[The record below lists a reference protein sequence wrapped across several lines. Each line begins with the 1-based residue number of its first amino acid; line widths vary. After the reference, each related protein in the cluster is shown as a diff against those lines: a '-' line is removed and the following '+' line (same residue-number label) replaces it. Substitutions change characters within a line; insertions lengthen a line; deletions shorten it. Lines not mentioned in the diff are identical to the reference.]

1 MPLRFWLGL
10 ILASSCMLA
19 HASGFVIEEN
29 LILDTKQT
37 EYLLS
42 HQNIVHH
49 SESVMADS
57 LILIPQKDYLI
68 NYKSG
73 TLIFYSLPETGS
85 ASISYLI
92 LPAEL
97 SKPVYRYESF
107 VYSDSVSAI
116 MPKPNLFTGSSDL
129 MISGSKTFALSFSES
144 GETDLLQS
152 LYVNLSG
159 ELSKGLNITA
169 QLSDSQSKLSPEGD
183 SKELSSLDQVFI
195 RVYAKDW
202 EIGMGDLDL
211 SFENSRYLSY
221 KTKLEGIAAAYNA
234 RHQAQAAYSA
244 GGGKSASV
252 TIDIIDG
259 KQGPYYL
266 VANAFQRSFIVVAG
280 SEEIYLDGRILER
293 GSDYYIDYAEGSVMF
308 RSLVTSSAIVNASF
322 QFSEE
327 NYRQS
332 TYFNSSRIALNDY
345 FSISHHLIHQ
355 NDAKDQPLLYSFTP
369 ADLDSLSAAGDSDV
383 FTSGIIETETGN
395 GSYKLLIS
403 PEGEGYFEYAPT
415 DSTAI
420 YDLVFSYVGPGNGDY
435 QEFSLGKFR
444 WVGSGNGAYLPLKR
458 LIPPVKRSNIELGL
472 AWQYGAWNSGFD
484 ALYSH
489 NDRNT
494 FSDLDDNDN
503 SGGIFSWYLQHREV
517 QSPYNMRLMAEHRLA
532 DTYRFSSDGQPEHDF
547 SALVRADSLAQST
560 VDLSFGFKGDIWQ
573 PELMLRLRDLDE
585 QYSQRALRFS
595 SRSEAYGL
603 LPQSYWQSTISLQ
616 QGKLKGTMQYH
627 NAEATWRYRALLW
640 KLSGLLNTVEN
651 DAAENPDTQ
660 FMKLQP
666 AIGINGKNHST
677 MLSFTMDESR
687 YRINTWTT
695 ANSSDT
701 YSLLHNSSFEN
712 HSLDLDF
719 SHRDIT
725 NPQSEESPK
734 SSYEL
739 VKLRGSHKFLKG
751 ALSFFN
757 NYQLN
762 QTEFFP
768 KIRDLVYVGQGLG
781 IYDSTGVIVDS
792 GDYNYEFITAPSG
805 QLSTEISALSSIYL
819 KPALYWSQPI
829 WRRIQ
834 SDVSLSGTEQ
844 RDIRPEFGTYLFLP
858 QHSFDDSN
866 TIYGRQSYLHN
877 LWLDLYQSKII
888 ANLNWELSRDLDR
901 RYQSA
906 ERGTQAI
913 TALQLDTKGYWGVNN
928 RFELRNERSKESR
941 YDSDTS
947 RQMLKSSTEIGFSP
961 VSTAQTEL
969 TYQREQ
975 SEKQSD
981 AEDSY
986 LLQSISVSP
995 SLRSVLMQK
1004 YRISGRTSLGY
1015 NFRQGTDYL
1024 NFLPQKRK
1032 GWFSDGQL
1040 MGIYRMNSYSTF
1052 SLEYRYSKYPDSK
1065 STHNLKLEFK
1075 AEL

>member
-10 ILASSCMLA
+10 FFISSCLLG
-19 HASGFVIEEN
+19 HATGFVIEEN
-29 LILDTKQT
+29 LRLEADLKL
-37 EYLLS
+37 YPLS
-42 HQNIVHH
+42 QPNIIHH

-57 LILIPQKDYLI
+57 LVLIPQKDYVMD
-68 NYKSG
+68 YKAG
-73 TLIFYSLPETGS
+73 TISFTALPPTGS
-85 ASISYLI
+85 VFISYLI
-92 LPAEL
+92 LPPEL

-107 VYSDSVSAI
+107 VYSDSISTI
-116 MPKPNLFTGSSDL
+116 MPKPNLFTGSSNL
-129 MISGSKTFALSFSES
+129 TINGSKTFALSFSES

-159 ELSKGLNITA
+159 ELSKDLNIIA

-211 SFENSRYLSY
+211 SFDNSRYLSY
-221 KTKLEGIAAAYNA
+221 KTKLEGLAASYHA

-244 GGGKSASV
+244 GGGKRASY

-280 SEEIYLDGRILER
+280 SEEIYLDGRLLER
-293 GSDYYIDYAEGSVMF
+293 GTDYYIDYAEGSIMF
-308 RSLVTSSAIVNASF
+308 RSLVTSSAIVNAYF
-322 QFSEE
+322 QYSEE

-332 TYFNSSRIALNDY
+332 TYFNSSRIAINDH
-345 FSISHHLIHQ
+345 FSLSHHLIHQ
-355 NDAKDQPLLYSFTP
+355 SDAKDQPLLYSFSHT
-369 ADLDSLSAAGDSDV
+369 DLDSLRSAGDTEV
-383 FTSGIIETETGN
+383 FTSGIIETEAGS
-395 GSYKLLIS
+395 GSYKLMIS
-403 PEGEGYFEYAPT
+403 PDGDEYFEYAPT

-420 YDLVFSYVGPGNGDY
+420 YNIVFSYVGPDNGDY
-435 QEFSLGKFR
+435 QEFSLGRFR
-444 WVGSGNGAYLPLKR
+444 WVGPGNGAYLPLKR

-472 AWQYGAWNSGFD
+472 AWEHGAWNSGVD

-494 FSDLDDNDN
+494 FSDVDDDDN
-503 SGGIFSWYLQHREV
+503 SGGIFSWYLQHRD
-517 QSPYNMRLMAEHRLA
+517 SRNPYRMRLVAEQRLA
-532 DTYRFSSDGQPEHDF
+532 NTYRFSSDGLPEHDF

-560 VDLSFGFKGDIWQ
+560 LDFTLGFQGNIWQ
-573 PELMLRLRDLDE
+573 PELMLRLRELDQ

-603 LPQSYWQSTISLQ
+603 LPQSLWQSTISEQ
-616 QGKLKGTMQYH
+616 QGKLAGTMQYH
-627 NAEATWRYRALLW
+627 NVEATWRYRALLGSV
-640 KLSGLLNTVEN
+640 SGLLNSMEYS
-651 DAAENPDTQ
+651 DNPDTQ
-660 FMKLQP
+660 YLKWKP
-666 AIGINGKNHST
+666 AIGFTGQKQST
-677 MLSFTMDESR
+677 ILSLTKDESR
-687 YRINTWTT
+687 YRIESWTT

-701 YSLLHNSSFEN
+701 YSLLHTSSYEN
-712 HSLDLDF
+712 HSLDLDI
-719 SHRDIT
+719 SHREVS
-725 NPQSEESPK
+725 NPQSEENPK

-739 VKLRGSHKFLKG
+739 IKLRGSHKFLKG

-781 IYDSTGVIVDS
+781 IYDSTGVMVDS
-792 GDYNYEFITAPSG
+792 GDFVYEYITAPSG

-819 KPALYWSQPI
+819 KPALYWPQPL

-834 SDVSLSGTEQ
+834 SDISLSGTEQ
-844 RDIRPEFGTYLFLP
+844 RDIRPVFGTYLFLP
-858 QHSFDDSN
+858 QDSFDDHN

-877 LWLDLYQSKII
+877 LWLDLYQNRII

-901 RYQSA
+901 RYQST
-906 ERGTQAI
+906 ERGTQTI
-913 TALQLDTKGYWGVNN
+913 TTLQLDTKGYWGINN
-928 RFELRNERSKESR
+928 RFELRNERIKESR

-961 VSTAQTEL
+961 HSTAQAEL
-969 TYQREQ
+969 AYQREE
-975 SEKQSD
+975 SEKQSN

-986 LLQSISVSP
+986 LLQSISISP

-1024 NFLPQKRK
+1024 NFLPQKRE
-1032 GWFSDGQL
+1032 GLFSDGQVL
-1040 MGIYRMNSYSTF
+1040 AIYRMNSYSTF
-1052 SLEYRYSKYPDSK
+1052 SLEYRYTKYPKSK